1 MFTKNVLT
9 NFCLLTL
16 KKGVN
21 LQKGQNLQIICPVE
35 RREVALAMSEIAF
48 SLGAKDVKVNY
59 EDDLLEKIRFTYADK
74 STLSTIPKWL
84 VDSKEYLVK
93 ENYCYVAIDASDPDV
108 FKDIDTEKLNVYTI
122 AKGKAL
128 KKYMSAVMENQIRWC
143 VVSVP
148 TLAWAKKVFP
158 NSDNPEEELSI
169 AIQKCMR
176 LDAESPLKE
185 WDNHVKNLDERAKF
199 LNENNFEY
207 LHITNALG
215 TNVKVYLAS
224 EHVWTSAKE
233 LAKDGIAFIANMP
246 TEEVFT
252 APHKLKTTG
261 VIKSALPLSYNGNLI
276 EDFSITL
283 KNGKIIDFSA
293 KRGYDVLK
301 GLIETDKGTRYLGEI
316 ALIPKSSPIAKLK
329 TLFYNTLFDENASV
343 HVAIGK
349 AYPTTI
355 KNGDK
360 LSKKELK
367 QKGLNDSIEHVDFM
381 IGTKDLSITG
391 VKTTGEQVP
400 VFVNGDWAF

>member
-1 MFTKNVLT
+1 MFSKNVLID
-9 NFCLLTL
+9 FCLLTL
-16 KKGVN
+16 TKGVN

-48 SLGAKDVKVNY
+48 RLGAKDVKVNY
-59 EDDLLEKIRFTYADK
+59 EDDLLEKIRFSCADK

-84 VDSKEYLVK
+84 VDSKEHLVK
-93 ENYCYVAIDASDPDV
+93 ENYCYVAIDASDPNV
-108 FKDIDTEKLNVYTI
+108 FKDIDTEKLSVYTT

-176 LDAESPLKE
+176 LDTENPLKE
-185 WDNHVKNLDERAKF
+185 WDNHAKNLDARAKF

-215 TNVKVYLAS
+215 TNVKVYLANS
-224 EHVWTSAKE
+224 HVWTSAKE

-276 EDFSITL
+276 EDFSITV
-283 KNGKIIDFSA
+283 KNGKIVDFSA
-293 KRGYDVLK
+293 KKGYDVLK
-301 GLIETDKGTRYLGEI
+301 GLIETDKGTHYLGEI

-349 AYPTTI
+349 GYPTTI

-367 QKGLNDSIEHVDFM
+367 EKGLNDSIEHVDFM

-391 VKTTGEQVP
+391 VKSNGEQVP